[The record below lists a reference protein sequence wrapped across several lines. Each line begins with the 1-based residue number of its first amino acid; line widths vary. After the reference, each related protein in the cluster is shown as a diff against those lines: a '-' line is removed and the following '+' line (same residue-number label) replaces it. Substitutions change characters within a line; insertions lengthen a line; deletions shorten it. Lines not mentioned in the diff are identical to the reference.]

1 MVRLDLAACAAA
13 VMLGP
18 LLVGPISELRAED
31 NAVRELPETN
41 RSPKTLFEWALGS
54 DPKDTQKGKAGEED
68 RLDSDRPH
76 FPEATTTVGEG
87 RAIFESG
94 YTFTKKGETFLSHS
108 YPEALLRIGM
118 FADWF
123 ELRIGQNFAN
133 QRQTVDGVPTNM
145 SGAQDLYLGMKLAL
159 TEQKGILPQV
169 VIIPQ
174 MTVPTGS
181 EELTAGRILPGLNVD
196 CSWEVIRH
204 FFRIEL
210 LIANNFVQDISTQN
224 TGFQLATGLT
234 AVFELTRSLEM
245 FIEWDAFYPMGRIS
259 SDGPRDYAVGGFVYF
274 LTPNLALDAR
284 AGVGLNSR
292 SNDFLAGV
300 GFAVRR

>member
-1 MVRLDLAACAAA
+1 LQVAHALFCLFTFFVELITETRGAHQQITNDA
-13 VMLGP
+13 
-18 LLVGPISELRAED
+18 LLE
-31 NAVRELPETN
+31 RELFFGQ
-41 RSPKTLFEWALGS
+41 R
-54 DPKDTQKGKAGEED
+54 
-68 RLDSDRPH
+68 
-76 FPEATTTVGEG
+76 
-87 RAIFESG
+87 
-94 YTFTKKGETFLSHS
+94 FLVMHNLVHLLYQFRRE

-196 CSWEVIRH
+196 CGWEVIRH